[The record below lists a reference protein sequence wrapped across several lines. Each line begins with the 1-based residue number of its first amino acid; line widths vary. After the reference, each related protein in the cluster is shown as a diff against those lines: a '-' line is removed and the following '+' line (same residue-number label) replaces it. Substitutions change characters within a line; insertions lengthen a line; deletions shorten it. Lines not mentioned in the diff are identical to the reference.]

1 MNKNSK
7 NMPLF
12 SMIIPC
18 YNSEEYLKRNLDC
31 MLRQTYKNIEVIL
44 IDDGSTD
51 NTKDIMKDFEK
62 KALEKGIKVIIKSQ
76 KNKGLGGAINTG
88 LKLVTGD
95 FFGWIN
101 SDDLI
106 VNEYIEDY
114 VKLFVNDEG
123 CNVIQR
129 NGYLVPESEVSL
141 VEKKEFNLI
150 NDWNT
155 NPFDEH
161 LFMNMLLE
169 VNYNFTYA
177 AVRTSAFDTV
187 VKNREIYESRAGQN
201 YQLLLPMFYNFKA
214 KYINKPG
221 CFFVERSTSL
231 LRNYKNEKVGKLYEI
246 YDEHKKIILKTL
258 KTMNIENY
266 DYYKKLIDQKYI
278 VKKLEYAK
286 SINVKNDVDYYEKLY
301 AKDVMYDNIYESE
314 IRKIK
319 SKLPLV
325 SIIIP
330 VYNGSNYMKE
340 AIDSA
345 INQDYQNIEILV
357 INDGSTDGGKTE
369 AIAKSYGDKIR
380 YFKKKNGGVSTAL
393 NYGINKMRGQFFSWL
408 SHDDRY
414 YRNKISTQMNYLIN
428 NNLLNKKV
436 ITYTNYDVINEKSQ
450 VISETHFEVYR
461 PNKKPELA
469 MLRGLI
475 SGTALLIP
483 KDAFKEH
490 GVFDTKYRCIQD
502 YLLFF
507 NFMKTYRFIH
517 IPKITNSTRVHSGQV
532 TNVNPKVI
540 EENNYLWIKMQ
551 EETPDEAKIRLTH
564 SLYDFYVRMER
575 YLKRNLVFTNN
586 DYVEARKYSLNMA
599 KECLNEGQEKLSKV
613 IIGYDS
619 DVIYKTISDIYK
631 DCNKFPTIKDR
642 VYTDGIKSNKK
653 LKDIFLKA
661 VNIMGLYNTINYL
674 YKNVSDK
681 NNRYFYYR
689 MLSNLNRIYPYYPKA
704 KLRFIQHLLYT
715 YKDNGFKA
723 GIRLT
728 ETWFLSK
735 LRANKYLRTVARI
748 VKIILKILLF
758 IPKKII
764 QFILYF

>member
-231 LRNYKNEKVGKLYEI
+231 SRNYKNEKVGKLYEI

-436 ITYTNYDVINEKSQ
+436 ITYTN
-450 VISETHFEVYR
+450 
-461 PNKKPELA
+461 
-469 MLRGLI
+469 
-475 SGTALLIP
+475 
-483 KDAFKEH
+483 
-490 GVFDTKYRCIQD
+490 
-502 YLLFF
+502 
-507 NFMKTYRFIH
+507 
-517 IPKITNSTRVHSGQV
+517 
-532 TNVNPKVI
+532 
-540 EENNYLWIKMQ
+540 
-551 EETPDEAKIRLTH
+551 
-564 SLYDFYVRMER
+564 
-575 YLKRNLVFTNN
+575 
-586 DYVEARKYSLNMA
+586 
-599 KECLNEGQEKLSKV
+599 
-613 IIGYDS
+613 
-619 DVIYKTISDIYK
+619 
-631 DCNKFPTIKDR
+631 
-642 VYTDGIKSNKK
+642 
-653 LKDIFLKA
+653 
-661 VNIMGLYNTINYL
+661 
-674 YKNVSDK
+674 
-681 NNRYFYYR
+681 
-689 MLSNLNRIYPYYPKA
+689 
-704 KLRFIQHLLYT
+704 
-715 YKDNGFKA
+715 
-723 GIRLT
+723 
-728 ETWFLSK
+728 
-735 LRANKYLRTVARI
+735 
-748 VKIILKILLF
+748 
-758 IPKKII
+758 
-764 QFILYF
+764 